1 MLPAPFSC
9 NGLIQLLN
17 VSQEESRKTNTLT
30 HGEEIKAKWS
40 REGERK
46 KNKQR
51 FSKTTKGFNDFTVTL
66 KRYRPQQ
73 EPQAPASRNSN
84 CGDQQCTRSDTNDAF
99 HHQDAFQR
107 SKWETILIHVLRHYS
122 MTHFLHGQKFRKC
135 TLRLMISHIQ
145 RGGSASPWEWSN
157 HGRSKRLFSFPLNVM
172 R

>member
-51 FSKTTKGFNDFTVTL
+51 SSKTTNGFNDFTVTL

-122 MTHFLHGQKFRKC
+122 MTHFLHGQEG
-135 TLRLMISHIQ
+135 LRRNSINAHF
-145 RGGSASPWEWSN
+145 A
-157 HGRSKRLFSFPLNVM
+157 
-172 R
+172 